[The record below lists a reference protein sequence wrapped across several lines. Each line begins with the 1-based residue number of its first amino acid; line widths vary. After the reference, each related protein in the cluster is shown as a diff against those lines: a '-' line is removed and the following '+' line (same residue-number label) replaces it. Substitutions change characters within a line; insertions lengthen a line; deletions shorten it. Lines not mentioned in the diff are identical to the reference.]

1 MGTLYLQ
8 PMGQKWLGILSASE
22 GSPME
27 PPHLWSLSLTLTPH
41 KQCQNGIKLLDTQ
54 LVLDNYCWND
64 ILALTGVLSL
74 SLSPPAARQLAPLL

>member
-8 PMGQKWLGILSASE
+8 PVGQKWLGVLGTRESE

-27 PPHLWSLSLTLTPH
+27 HLHLWSLSLTLTPH
-41 KQCQNGIKLLDTQ
+41 QQCQNGITLSDTQ
-54 LVLDNYCWND
+54 VVLDNYCWND

-74 SLSPPAARQLAPLL
+74 SLSLPPAN